1 MGDPDL
7 KVYFAS
13 RFRRRFE
20 LQEYAQ
26 QLSFLDISTTSRWLY
41 EDIENDKQ
49 AAAAVNEIMPGKPF
63 AKRDL
68 EDIRNSHAVVC
79 FSSSPRIAHT
89 NRGGYH
95 VEFGYALAQGLVPV
109 IVGPREN
116 IFHALDA
123 VMAFDEWGDGVMAFL
138 CGLKPE
144 KEYENSYH

>member
-1 MGDPDL
+1 MGDPNL

-26 QLSFLDISTTSRWLY
+26 QLSFLSISVTSRWIY
-41 EDIENDKQ
+41 EDVENDEQ
-49 AAAAVNEIMPGKPF
+49 AAAAVDEIMPGKPF

-79 FSSSPRIAHT
+79 FSSPPRVAHT

-95 VEFGYALAQGLVPV
+95 VEFGYALAQGLVPI

-123 VMAFDEWGDGVMAFL
+123 VRVFSEWGDEVMAL
-138 CGLKPE
+138 LHELKPS
-144 KEYENSYH
+144 KEYENTYQ

>member
-1 MGDPDL
+1 MTHANL

-20 LQEYAQ
+20 LQEYAR
-26 QLSFLDISTTSRWLY
+26 QLSFLEIGVTSRWPY
-41 EDIENDKQ
+41 EDIEQDK
-49 AAAAVNEIMPGKPF
+49 AAAEAVVNPASGAYF

-68 EDIRNSHAVVC
+68 EDIRNAHAVVC
-79 FSSSPRIAHT
+79 FTKAPNVQHD
-89 NRGGYH
+89 NNGGYH

-138 CGLKPE
+138 RGLMPS